1 MTHYVRGLLRVFSSM
16 LWGVLLVLP
25 LYAGAAAPTADATG
39 TWPLNV
45 LDAGRTFTPTFT
57 LQQKGTQLTG
67 TYRNST
73 GELPTTGTID
83 GNRVELKVQIKGAD
97 GQERTVVY
105 TGVIEGD
112 NFTGEVKTSRGGGTF
127 TSKRAPATK

>member
-1 MTHYVRGLLRVFSSM
+1 MNRASRVCLRIFSVLAFCVPLL
-16 LWGVLLVLP
+16 
-25 LYAGAAAPTADATG
+25 AAAAAPTADATG
-39 TWPLNV
+39 TWQLNV
-45 LDAGRTFTPTFT
+45 LDAGRTFTPTFILKQSGTT
-57 LQQKGTQLTG
+57 LSG

-73 GELPTTGTID
+73 GELPAAGTID

-112 NFTGEVKTSRGGGTF
+112 SFTGDVKTSRGGGTF
-127 TSKRAPATK
+127 TSKRAPLPK